1 MQPVHFASSDTEFA
15 IYDEL
20 TTESREAKTY
30 YELYAVYSSFV
41 IPTRTYAKLHR
52 FDTQEQAIEQA
63 TAYMDVV
70 FSDPDH
76 SKSDML
82 VLEHVIGDYRKTL
95 INL

>member
-1 MQPVHFASSDTEFA
+1 MQPVHFTSGDTEFS

-20 TTESREAKTY
+20 TPTNRDAKCY

-63 TAYMDVV
+63 TAYMGVV
-70 FSDPDH
+70 FSDSRH